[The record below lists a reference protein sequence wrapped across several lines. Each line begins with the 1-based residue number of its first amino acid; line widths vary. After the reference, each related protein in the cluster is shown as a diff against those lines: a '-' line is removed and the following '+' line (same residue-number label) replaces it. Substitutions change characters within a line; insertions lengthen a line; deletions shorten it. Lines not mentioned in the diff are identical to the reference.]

1 MYEPSTGLHFA
12 DVHIL
17 VDILA
22 RLTEGGNSVI
32 VIEHNLDVLK
42 AADYVIE
49 LGPEGGQ
56 MGGELLFAGT
66 PHELLACPVS
76 VTAPFLQAELPG

>member
-1 MYEPSTGLHFA
+1 MH
-12 DVHIL
+12 
-17 VDILA
+17 
-22 RLTEGGNSVI
+22 
-32 VIEHNLDVLK
+32 K